1 VMCTWRLFHSTEIGI
16 LKVDFWISNAL
27 NFASAKIL
35 IGSPNQVE
43 AITAN
48 FEKREPKFGDVG

>member
-1 VMCTWRLFHSTEIGI
+1 MVRLKCYQEPTLAHRA
-16 LKVDFWISNAL
+16 FWAIANP
-27 NFASAKIL
+27 ASR
-35 IGSPNQVE
+35 GSPNQVE